1 MQAPYRIITLPGI
14 NTICRDIIYK
24 GARNINCPNLF
35 HMVPL
40 WFSSGPVT
48 GARDN
53 LRAYSLSD
61 LRQARGCYALLLGF
75 HYWWYAIL
83 IAIPLLVF
91 TRSREMSILLFIL
104 EKIGKRIRSPEK
116 DTILA
121 NATLPIE
128 RGIGCYNP

>member
-1 MQAPYRIITLPGI
+1 MVQTNISSTWLCSYKIQDTTEMQAAYRNITLPGI
-14 NTICRDIIYK
+14 YAICGDIIYK
-24 GARNINCPNLF
+24 GARSINGPNLF

-48 GARDN
+48 GARDI
-53 LRAYSLSD
+53 LRVCSSSD

-83 IAIPLLVF
+83 IAIPLLVL

-104 EKIGKRIRSPEK
+104 
-116 DTILA
+116 
-121 NATLPIE
+121 
-128 RGIGCYNP
+128 